1 MDILLSEF
9 YNADLHTKNYVERK
23 LFIEHPRTHIHG
35 ITQVGKTYL
44 LKRHLLGLKKSEYL
58 YINLHD
64 MRINIAELERALPK
78 FCTQNKIKYLALDN
92 YEENFKLPNIGSILT
107 TSQRMSTDKSF
118 LNCELFG
125 LDYEEF
131 LAYQHKYDSSAINHF
146 LLLGGLPKM
155 YTLESEN
162 RLLYIQ
168 RYLSFSLTGIELSI
182 LQLLAKMGSQK
193 VSAFTLYE
201 RLKSERKI
209 SKDKLY
215 ASLQSL
221 LEKHYIFELE
231 KYQHQRAT
239 KKIYLCDIAVRNALS
254 PSKHFGRIFENL
266 IYLEMRKRKFDLYYE
281 EGIDFYVP
289 TQQRVILALAFFE
302 HANLFKKMEKIEPFL
317 ITHDVKKVEIVTM
330 GNEGELKHPYFHV
343 EMIAFSQW
351 AIIEGE

>member
-1 MDILLSEF
+1 MEILLSEF
-9 YNADLHTKNYVERK
+9 YNADLHTRNYIERK
-23 LFIEHPRTHIHG
+23 LYIEAPRTHIHG

-64 MRINIAELERALPK
+64 MRIDIAELEKNLPT

-92 YEENFKLPNIGSILT
+92 YQEDFKLPNLASIIT
-107 TSQRMSTDKSF
+107 TSECVSKDQSF
-118 LNCELFG
+118 KNYALYA

-131 LAYQHKYDSSAINHF
+131 LAYEHKYDSSAINHF

-155 YTLESEN
+155 HFLESEN

-168 RYLSFSLTGIELSI
+168 RALSVSLSDIELSI
-182 LQLLAKMGSQK
+182 LQLLAKLGSQK

-201 RLKSERKI
+201 RLKVERKI

-215 ASLQSL
+215 SSLQSL
-221 LEKHYIFELE
+221 LDKQYIYELQ

-239 KKIYLCDIAVRNALS
+239 KKIFLCDIAVRSALS
-254 PSKHFGRIFENL
+254 SAKHFGRIFENL
-266 IYLEMRKRKFDLYYE
+266 IYLEMRKRSFEVYYE

-289 TQQRVILALAFFE
+289 FQQRVVLALPFFE
-302 HANLFKKMEKIEPFL
+302 HANLFKKMEKIEAFL
-317 ITHDVKKVEIVTM
+317 ITHDVKTVEIVTM
-330 GNEGELKHPYFHV
+330 GNEGELNHPYFHV

-351 AIIEGE
+351 AITQGE